1 MTWHGVRPVRPILI
15 TPLDGGAISYGG
27 WRLVHGWFLA
37 GLVEA
42 LAVLGGELP
51 AGAWRAR
58 LMRRP
63 PRARNYTEV
72 IEVIEFIEYS

>member
-42 LAVLGGELP
+42 LAALGGELP

-63 PRARNYTEV
+63 SRARNYAEV